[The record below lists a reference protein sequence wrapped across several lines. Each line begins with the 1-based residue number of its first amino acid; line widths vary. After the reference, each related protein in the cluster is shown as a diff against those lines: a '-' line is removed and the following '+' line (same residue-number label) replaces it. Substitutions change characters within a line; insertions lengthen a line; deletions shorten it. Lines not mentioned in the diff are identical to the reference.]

1 MWWNNADQQQLLQQM
16 QNQQNLETAVSSS
29 SQTQQNQ
36 MFSYK
41 MANSFENTN
50 TSNSNADS
58 NQFNASGIDYSQ
70 QNQWWNYQQDMQN
83 TGLQGLQ
90 NMSNQ
95 QEHHLVGIFYE
106 FPGVIL
112 FFKFSTLATLSL
124 VSSCTK
130 TFIIL
135 LPVCSLGGSANRRG
149 S

>member
-1 MWWNNADQQQLLQQM
+1 MSDNRGAWEGNMWWNNADQQQLLQQM

-58 NQFNASGIDYSQ
+58 NQFSASGIDYSQ
-70 QNQWWNYQQDMQN
+70 QQNQWWNYQHEMQN

-95 QEHHLVGIFYE
+95 QEHHLVGIC
-106 FPGVIL
+106 
-112 FFKFSTLATLSL
+112 FFQ
-124 VSSCTK
+124 V
-130 TFIIL
+130 
-135 LPVCSLGGSANRRG
+135 
-149 S
+149 